1 MTKPRARELGM
12 RIGRMEPGPL
22 NAITDVTGV
31 RVGHRTLVRGAD
43 GDPHAIRTGVTAVFP
58 HDGDPWSEPVY
69 AGTHIL
75 NGYGELIGIN
85 QITEWGVLMSP
96 IVLTSSL
103 AIGRAY
109 DATVRWLSGRD
120 MAAGEEVMPVVSEMS
135 APGRKRTTALDGCF
149 KGMWPIGHIVAKTPV
164 RRSKA
169 KPGSPTKA
177 LGDDGRAK
185 TWGPAFAG
193 TTEGYARSM

>member
-1 MTKPRARELGM
+1 
-12 RIGRMEPGPL
+12 MEPGAL

-31 RVGHRTLVRGAD
+31 RVGHRTLVSGGD

-58 HDGDPWSEPVY
+58 HDGDPWREPVY

-103 AIGRAY
+103 AIGKAY

-120 MAAGEEVMPVVSEMS
+120 MAAGEEVMPVVSECDDS
-135 APGRKRTTALDGCF
+135 GLNDSPVVPAHGRGRRRGADGAVERRRVGRLRRRGDGHAVLDFKGGIGTARACAPGG
-149 KGMWPIGHIVAKTPV
+149 
-164 RRSKA
+164 RR
-169 KPGSPTKA
+169 
-177 LGDDGRAK
+177 LVHRGR
-185 TWGPAFAG
+185 W
-193 TTEGYARSM
+193 S